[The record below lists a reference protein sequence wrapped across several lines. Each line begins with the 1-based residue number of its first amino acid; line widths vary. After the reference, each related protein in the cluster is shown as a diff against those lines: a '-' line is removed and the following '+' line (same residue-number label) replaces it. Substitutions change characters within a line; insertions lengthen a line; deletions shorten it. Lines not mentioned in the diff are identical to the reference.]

1 MAISER
7 TKRKGG
13 GVWEIISY
21 NFLPLNYCEKKFA
34 IDISI
39 KENSGLWSPGQCR
52 L

>member
-13 GVWEIISY
+13 GGWEVTSY
-21 NFLPLNYCEKKFA
+21 NFLPLNYCEKKFG

-39 KENSGLWSPGQCR
+39 KEDSGLRSSGQCR